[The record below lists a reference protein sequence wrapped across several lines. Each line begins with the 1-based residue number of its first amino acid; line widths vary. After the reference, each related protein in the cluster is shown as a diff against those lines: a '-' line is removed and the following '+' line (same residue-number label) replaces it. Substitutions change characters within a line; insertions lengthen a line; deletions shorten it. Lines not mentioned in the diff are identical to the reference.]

1 MLEGHGFSTKCFGTS
16 LFNCQTDWSGH
27 GPAWKFWLLERALTL
42 HIRCAPLRWFWSGSV
57 IWDHSDHG
65 RSNEL
70 MNPLWTRIHWF
81 IWSTMIQVI
90 SEHWYW
96 WGISQR
102 NGPKDKHN
110 SFTCNL
116 FFTRKWYIT
125 WPFISIFLQKNLLEQ
140 ILKLGSSVPN
150 IISKSVKDQ
159 FELCL
164 VKCRTSSKVTKLI
177 YIYKLHDYLHCIYM

>member
-1 MLEGHGFSTKCFGTS
+1 MQIKGAFLWDDPD
-16 LFNCQTDWSGH
+16 QDQWS
-27 GPAWKFWLLERALTL
+27 E
-42 HIRCAPLRWFWSGSV
+42 I
-57 IWDHSDHG
+57 
-65 RSNEL
+65 
-70 MNPLWTRIHWF
+70 TRIMVDQMNRWIHSGQGF
-81 IWSTMIQVI
+81 IGSFDLPWSKLSQNTDTDG
-90 SEHWYW
+90 EHLK
-96 WGISQR
+96 GTD
-102 NGPKDKHN
+102 PKT
-110 SFTCNL
+110 SITVLYAIYFSW
-116 FFTRKWYIT
+116 KWYIT